1 MSSEGSI
8 TRWLEGIQQGDP
20 AAAEAL
26 WNRCFPELVRFAR
39 DRLRDVPR
47 RVADEEDVALSALES
62 FYRAAEQGRFD
73 QLADRDDLFR
83 LLLRMT
89 ARKAVDLVRRE
100 TSQRRGGGQV
110 RGDSGL
116 PDGDAATCAHPL
128 ADPARTPELAAT
140 VADEC
145 RRLLGQ
151 LEPDLQTLALAKMDG
166 HTNEEVAEQLQCSV
180 RTVERRLHLIREIWE
195 GEA

>member
-1 MSSEGSI
+1 VSFGGSI
-8 TRWLEGIQQGDP
+8 THWIQEIRKGDP
-20 AAAEAL
+20 VAAQVL
-26 WNRCFPELVRFAR
+26 WDRYFPELVHLAR
-39 DRLRDVPR
+39 EKLRGVPR
-47 RVADEEDVALSALES
+47 RVADEEDVALSALDS
-62 FYRAAEQGRFD
+62 FYRAAQEGRFGE
-73 QLADRDDLFR
+73 LADRNELLR

-116 PDGDAATCAHPL
+116 CETESAAGEHPL
-128 ADPARTPELAAT
+128 ADRARTPELAAT

-145 RRLLGQ
+145 RRLLNQ
-151 LEPDLQTLALAKMDG
+151 LDPDLQALALAKMEG
-166 HTNEEVAEQLQCSV
+166 YTNEEIAERFQCST

-195 GEA
+195 RQ